1 MNTPKPIHIPKHQP
15 RPPTSQKRFNN
26 GLIPV
31 PQDTLLYEYQRLA
44 LTGKLWF
51 LDDHLQ
57 VLSLVASTHP
67 TRTGFVG
74 LVYNRDS
81 DSTTSTYY
89 KHLGRAFLT
98 SPAALT
104 DSDLL
109 EPEIQA
115 LAFIRQSLGYLV
127 TLTPPSQFPEN
138 LSGQQLD
145 EIEESIESAIPSA
158 IAQYLASNHAQP
170 TKGIST

>member
-1 MNTPKPIHIPKHQP
+1 MNTPKQSPKPIHITKP
-15 RPPTSQKRFNN
+15 RPPTSTKRFNN
-26 GLIPV
+26 GLVPV
-31 PQDTLLYEYQRLA
+31 PADTLLYEYQRLA
-44 LTGKLWF
+44 LTGRLWV

-57 VLSLVASTHP
+57 VLSIVASTHP

-104 DSDLL
+104 DSELL

-127 TLTPPSQFPEN
+127 TLTPPSDFPSG

-145 EIEESIESAIPSA
+145 EIESEIENAIPSA
-158 IAQYLASNHAQP
+158 IAQYLATQKTTP
-170 TKGIST
+170 E

>member
-1 MNTPKPIHIPKHQP
+1 MKTSTP
-15 RPPTSQKRFNN
+15 TLATKRFNN
-26 GLIPV
+26 GLVPV
-31 PQDTLLYEYQRLA
+31 PTDTLLYEYQRLA
-44 LTGKLWF
+44 LTGRLWF

-74 LVYNRDS
+74 LVYNRDT

-98 SPAALT
+98 NPKSLT
-104 DSDLL
+104 DPELL

-127 TLTPPSQFPEN
+127 TLTPPSAFPESASN

-145 EIEESIESAIPSA
+145 EIESEIENAIPSA
-158 IAQYLASNHAQP
+158 IAQYLSSQP
-170 TKGIST
+170 KSQTISE

>member
-1 MNTPKPIHIPKHQP
+1 MKT
-15 RPPTSQKRFNN
+15 RPPTSTKRFNN

-31 PQDTLLYEYQRLA
+31 PADTRLYEYQRLA
-44 LTGKLWF
+44 LTGRLWF

-74 LVYNRDS
+74 LVYNRDT

-98 SPAALT
+98 NPKSLT
-104 DSDLL
+104 CPDLL
-109 EPEIQA
+109 EPELSA

-127 TLTPPSQFPEN
+127 TLTPPDQFPEN

-158 IAQYLASNHAQP
+158 IQQYLATQ
-170 TKGIST
+170 KGTST

>member
-1 MNTPKPIHIPKHQP
+1 MSTLKPSPKPIHITK
-15 RPPTSQKRFNN
+15 RPPTSTKRFHN

-31 PQDTLLYEYQRLA
+31 PADTLLYEYQRLA
-44 LTGKLWF
+44 LTGRLWF
-51 LDDHLQ
+51 LDDHMQ

-104 DSDLL
+104 DPELL

-127 TLTPPSQFPEN
+127 TLTPPSEFPESAGH

-145 EIEESIESAIPSA
+145 EIEESIENAIPSA
-158 IAQYLASNHAQP
+158 IAQYLAAQE
-170 TKGIST
+170 

>member
-1 MNTPKPIHIPKHQP
+1 MSTIKPIHIK
-15 RPPTSQKRFNN
+15 RPPTSLKRFNN

-31 PQDTLLYEYQRLA
+31 PADTLLYEYQRLA
-44 LTGKLWF
+44 LTGRLWF

-127 TLTPPSQFPEN
+127 TLTPPDQFPEN
-138 LSGQQLD
+138 LTGQQLD
-145 EIEESIESAIPSA
+145 EIEESIENAIPSA
-158 IAQYLASNHAQP
+158 IAQYLAAQE
-170 TKGIST
+170 

>member
-1 MNTPKPIHIPKHQP
+1 MNTPKPIHITK
-15 RPPTSQKRFNN
+15 RPPTSTKRFNN

-31 PQDTLLYEYQRLA
+31 PADTLLYEYQRLA
-44 LTGKLWF
+44 LTGRLWF

-98 SPAALT
+98 SPSALT
-104 DSDLL
+104 DSTLL

-127 TLTPPSQFPEN
+127 TLTPPDQFPEN

-158 IAQYLASNHAQP
+158 IAQYLAAQE
-170 TKGIST
+170 

>member
-1 MNTPKPIHIPKHQP
+1 M
-15 RPPTSQKRFNN
+15 
-26 GLIPV
+26 
-31 PQDTLLYEYQRLA
+31 
-44 LTGKLWF
+44 
-51 LDDHLQ
+51 
-57 VLSLVASTHP
+57 
-67 TRTGFVG
+67 G

-104 DSDLL
+104 DSELL

-115 LAFIRQSLGYLV
+115 LAFLRQSLGYLV
-127 TLTPPSQFPEN
+127 TLTAPSEFPSG

-145 EIEESIESAIPSA
+145 EIESEIENAIPSA
-158 IAQYLASNHAQP
+158 IAQYLATQKTTP
-170 TKGIST
+170 E

>member
-1 MNTPKPIHIPKHQP
+1 MNTPKPKPIHITKRQ
-15 RPPTSQKRFNN
+15 PTSTKRFHN

-31 PQDTLLYEYQRLA
+31 PADTLLYEYQRLA
-44 LTGKLWF
+44 LTGRLWF

-127 TLTPPSQFPEN
+127 TLTAPSEFPESAGH

-145 EIEESIESAIPSA
+145 EIESEIENAIPSA
-158 IAQYLASNHAQP
+158 IAQYLASQP
-170 TKGIST
+170 KTQTPE

>member
-1 MNTPKPIHIPKHQP
+1 MSTIKPHPITRRQ
-15 RPPTSQKRFNN
+15 PTSTKRFNN

-44 LTGKLWF
+44 LTGRLWF

-74 LVYNRDS
+74 LVYNRDT

-98 SPAALT
+98 SPSALT
-104 DSDLL
+104 DPNLL
-109 EPEIQA
+109 EPESQA

-127 TLTPPSQFPEN
+127 TLTPPDQFPESARH

-145 EIEESIESAIPSA
+145 EIESEIENAIPSA
-158 IAQYLASNHAQP
+158 IAQYLATQE
-170 TKGIST
+170 

>member
-1 MNTPKPIHIPKHQP
+1 MSPPKHKPIHIPKHQP
-15 RPPTSQKRFNN
+15 RPPTSTKRFNN

-31 PQDTLLYEYQRLA
+31 PTDTMLYEYQRLA
-44 LTGKLWF
+44 LTGRLWF

-57 VLSLVASTHP
+57 VLALVASTHP

-74 LVYNRDS
+74 LVYNRDT

-98 SPAALT
+98 NPKALT

-127 TLTPPSQFPEN
+127 TLTAPSEFPEN
-138 LSGQQLD
+138 LTGQQLD
-145 EIEESIESAIPSA
+145 EIESEIENAIPSA
-158 IAQYLASNHAQP
+158 IAQYLATQ
-170 TKGIST
+170 KGVTP